1 MFGGRCAVEERINFQ
16 CSFFTKYFIIF
27 SSGELFMDNKEDKS
41 SENKKTNTGAVVA
54 GILTA
59 SVLAYCGY
67 KLVNNCLKETKYESN
82 PHKNVQE

>member
-1 MFGGRCAVEERINFQ
+1 METE
-16 CSFFTKYFIIF
+16 K
-27 SSGELFMDNKEDKS
+27 DKS

>member
-1 MFGGRCAVEERINFQ
+1 VED
-16 CSFFTKYFIIF
+16 Y
-27 SSGELFMDNKEDKS
+27 FMDIKENKSTK
-41 SENKKTNTGAVVA
+41 NKKTNTGAVVA

>member
-1 MFGGRCAVEERINFQ
+1 
-16 CSFFTKYFIIF
+16 
-27 SSGELFMDNKEDKS
+27 MDIEKNKS

-67 KLVNNCLKETKYESN
+67 KIINSSLKETKYESN
-82 PHKNVQE
+82 PNKNV

>member
-1 MFGGRCAVEERINFQ
+1 
-16 CSFFTKYFIIF
+16 
-27 SSGELFMDNKEDKS
+27 MDIK
-41 SENKKTNTGAVVA
+41 ENKSTKNKNTDTGAVAA
-54 GILTA
+54 GIFTV

>member
-1 MFGGRCAVEERINFQ
+1 M
-16 CSFFTKYFIIF
+16 II
-27 SSGELFMDNKEDKS
+27 MDTEKDKS

-67 KLVNNCLKETKYESN
+67 KLINNSLKETKYESN
-82 PHKNVQE
+82 PNNKNV